1 MHNFAAAEHAKR
13 SEPGTARAV
22 PRVAFL
28 SDTFHEVNGAART
41 CRELAAFA
49 SRRGYPFFSVRFAG
63 REGFASQGPFQTLEL
78 KRSPISVG
86 VDPDLRFDLTFFRL
100 QSRLQEQLKQFSPD
114 VIHVI
119 GPGELGILG
128 AIEAWRLGVPL
139 VASWHTNVH
148 EYAARR
154 LPLAWPRLRP
164 GIQEFVLSQI
174 LRLYRRGAGL
184 LAPSPELVEMLHT
197 RTGSPAFLMTRGVDG
212 AAFSPEHR
220 QRADDTFVIGYVGRL
235 MPEKGVRFFAT
246 LERYLENAGVRDF
259 RIFIAGWGSEERWLR
274 RHLRHV
280 EFRGILDPQALG
292 KAYANMDL
300 FVFPSRTDTFGNVV
314 QEALASGVA
323 ALVTNGGGPQ
333 TIVEHGVTGLVA
345 SNEEELCQYVLR
357 LLRDPQ
363 ERMAM
368 GAAGRERMLTRSW
381 DDVFEKVYDVYE
393 SCLNGGAALTHKAD

>member
-1 MHNFAAAEHAKR
+1 MHNWAAAGQAKPTDPR
-13 SEPGTARAV
+13 TPRAV

-41 CRELAAFA
+41 CRELTAFA
-49 SRRGYPFFSVRFAG
+49 NRHGYPFFSVRFSDHD
-63 REGFASQGPFQTLEL
+63 GFTSDGPFGTLEF

-86 VDPDLRFDLTFFRL
+86 IDPDLRFDLMFYRL
-100 QSRLQEQLKQFSPD
+100 RTRLEERLRRFVPD

-128 AIEAWRLGVPL
+128 AIAAWRLRVPL

-154 LPLAWPRLRP
+154 LPLAWPGLRR
-164 GIQEFVLSQI
+164 GIQELVLHQI
-174 LRLYRRGAGL
+174 LRIYQRGSAL
-184 LAPSPELVEMLHT
+184 LAPSPELVEMLHCRT
-197 RTGSPAFLMTRGVDG
+197 RRPVFLMTRGVDA
-212 AAFSPEHR
+212 AAFSPQHR
-220 QRADDTFVIGYVGRL
+220 RRRDDAFVIGYVGRL
-235 MPEKGVRFFAT
+235 MPEKGVRFFAR
-246 LERYLENAGVRDF
+246 LERYLENAGARDF

-274 RHLRHV
+274 RHLRRA
-280 EFRGILDPQALG
+280 EFQGILDPTALG
-292 KAYANMDL
+292 RAYANMDL

-323 ALVTNGGGPQ
+323 TSVTNGGGPQ
-333 TIVEHGVTGLVA
+333 TIIEHGVTGLIA
-345 SNEEELCQYVLR
+345 SNEEELCEHVLR
-357 LLRDPQ
+357 LMRQPE

-381 DDVFEKVYDVYE
+381 DDVFQKVYQIYATCVDR
-393 SCLNGGAALTHKAD
+393 GATLSQDTG